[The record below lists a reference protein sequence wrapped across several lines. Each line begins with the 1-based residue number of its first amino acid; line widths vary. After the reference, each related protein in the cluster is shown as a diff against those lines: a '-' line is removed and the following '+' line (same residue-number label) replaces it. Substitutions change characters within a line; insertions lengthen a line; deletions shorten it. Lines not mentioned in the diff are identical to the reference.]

1 MTRIQSLT
9 SMLVVVC
16 AVGGLAGCDGDSGMS
31 PSPMPRVI
39 EGTID
44 LEPSTVA
51 VIPVQVTGDEGR
63 FSSHV
68 QWNSPSNDIDSGI
81 LEGTCSGDQIEAGAA
96 GCAEEDALGFDGSL
110 DKPSVFTAP
119 VTAGAHTVVLI
130 NLGPG
135 ADTLTYRFE
144 IN

>member
-1 MTRIQSLT
+1 
-9 SMLVVVC
+9 MLVVVC

-31 PSPMPRVI
+31 PSSMPQVI

-44 LEPSTVA
+44 LPPLTFDAISLQINRDGT
-51 VIPVQVTGDEGR
+51 
-63 FSSHV
+63 FSSNV
-68 QWNSPSNDIDSGI
+68 NWNEATNNIDSGI
-81 LEGTCSGDQIEAGAA
+81 LEGTCTKDQLEGEVE
-96 GCAEEDALGFDGSL
+96 GCAPEDALAFDDSL

-130 NLGPG
+130 HLGRG

>member
-1 MTRIQSLT
+1 
-9 SMLVVVC
+9 
-16 AVGGLAGCDGDSGMS
+16 
-31 PSPMPRVI
+31 MPQVI

-44 LEPSTVA
+44 LPPLTFDAISLQINRDGT
-51 VIPVQVTGDEGR
+51 

-81 LEGTCSGDQIEAGAA
+81 LEGTCTADQVEAEAA
-96 GCAEEDALGFDGSL
+96 GCAEEDALAFDDSL

-119 VTAGAHTVVLI
+119 VSAGAHTVVLI
-130 NLGPG
+130 NFGPG